1 MLMATTGTLIGMV
14 CARDLFNL
22 WIWFE
27 AMVMASFLLVSFYG
41 KRPASLDASVKYL
54 VQSAIGSFLIL
65 LGIALVLAQT
75 GTLALDHL
83 QQGTLSPILLAA
95 GALFLIGFGIKSA
108 LVPMHTWLPDAY
120 AESPSTI
127 TALLSGAVTVSGLIA
142 LARVLAPL
150 AGAVLS
156 WGLLLMVFGAIN
168 MLVGNLLAL
177 RQQDVKRLLAYSS
190 ISHIGYIVLGLG
202 IGIYT
207 GQAGAAQGGLF
218 HALTTGAMETL
229 AFLAVGALLFSL
241 GKAEDR
247 DRPLTIAGL
256 QGLLHR
262 YPLPSFALVLAVLS
276 LGGIPPLAGFMSK
289 WQIFVS
295 GFAIE
300 DPLVRSL
307 IVFAGLNALLSMA
320 YYLPVTISLCRH
332 DTIETAPTRLVL
344 PSLMRLPLIILIAI
358 ILIVGIWP
366 DLARGLTG
374 AASAALINAFH
385 LGGGL

>member
-1 MLMATTGTLIGMV
+1 
-14 CARDLFNL
+14 
-22 WIWFE
+22 
-27 AMVMASFLLVSFYG
+27 
-41 KRPASLDASVKYL
+41 
-54 VQSAIGSFLIL
+54 
-65 LGIALVLAQT
+65 
-75 GTLALDHL
+75 
-83 QQGTLSPILLAA
+83 
-95 GALFLIGFGIKSA
+95 
-108 LVPMHTWLPDAY
+108 MHTWLPDAY

-332 DTIETAPTRLVL
+332 DTIETAPTRFVL